1 MNVLISTCKIS
12 LFRILETQYLKLTF
26 QELPVNGECWE
37 SLYQR
42 ILIDM
47 KMFFLYFTESNLEG

>member
-1 MNVLISTCKIS
+1 MNVLISACKIS

-47 KMFFLYFTESNLEG
+47 KMFFCILQNLM

>member
-37 SLYQR
+37 SRYQR

-47 KMFFLYFTESNLEG
+47 KMFFLYFKNLM

>member
-47 KMFFLYFTESNLEG
+47 KMFFCILQNLM